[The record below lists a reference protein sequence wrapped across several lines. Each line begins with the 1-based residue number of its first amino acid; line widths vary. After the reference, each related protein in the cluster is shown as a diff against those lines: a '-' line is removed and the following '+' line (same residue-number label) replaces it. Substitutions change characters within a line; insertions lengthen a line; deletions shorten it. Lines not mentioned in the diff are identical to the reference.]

1 MAWSSEIGRDLG
13 YRFKGYQLDSNGN
26 PTFRYQAGNVQIDDA
41 VTPLSDDGLKR
52 SITVRRLGDDASLGL
67 IWRMAQADKITQAD
81 GKFVMGDLQI
91 AIEGGQVKVVTIDG
105 KEELRVAIP
114 AGKQATV
121 TETLQW

>member
-1 MAWSSEIGRDLG
+1 
-13 YRFKGYQLDSNGN
+13 
-26 PTFRYQAGNVQIDDA
+26 
-41 VTPLSDDGLKR
+41 
-52 SITVRRLGDDASLGL
+52 
-67 IWRMAQADKITQAD
+67 MAQADKITQAD